1 MIKNYLRRAAAL
13 FISISLISAFST
25 SPSGANEE
33 SSPLCVVSSNVADLG
48 SLVIG
53 ASNQNVPT
61 IEWGIRQGCFK
72 KYGLSVKA
80 SSVASFP
87 VGIAGLVSK
96 SYDIYATTPVNV
108 IKSVAEGTFDG
119 RFVAAKHGYS
129 ETDLLRAK
137 TPPFP
142 NDELLMST
150 AVIVLKSSGIKTMLD
165 LNNKK
170 VAVLST
176 QGVDQAGI
184 ILAMREAG
192 IRKPKTEFLVLS
204 NVQMADALKRGD
216 VDAVVAIDPFASQM
230 IKDGAE
236 IIGYPQAFFQEPGP
250 AIVFMSSGEIVKGKA
265 KAMRAFQKANLEIN
279 RLLNKKE
286 NEKSLRAVIAEVTK
300 VSQDVANRAKLS
312 TMSETVLTVS
322 QLSYLPNKLKRVGF
336 MKGRFE
342 IGPIIF
348 R

>member
-1 MIKNYLRRAAAL
+1 MARNHVNRTAVFFLAIA
-13 FISISLISAFST
+13 LISAPSI
-25 SPSGANEE
+25 SPSRASEDA
-33 SSPLCVVSSNVADLG
+33 SPVCVVSPNVTDVG
-48 SLVIG
+48 NLVIG

-72 KYGLSVKA
+72 KYGLSIKA
-80 SSVASFP
+80 LSVASFP

-96 SYDIYATTPVNV
+96 SYDLYATTPVNV
-108 IKSVAEGTFDG
+108 IKSVAEGIFPG

-129 ETDLLRAK
+129 ESDLLRAK
-137 TPPFP
+137 TAPLYP
-142 NDELLMST
+142 DELLMST
-150 AVIVLKSSGIKTMLD
+150 AVVVSKRSGIKTLPD
-165 LNNKK
+165 LNGKK

-184 ILAMREAG
+184 ILALREAG
-192 IRKPKTEFLVLS
+192 IRKPKIEFLVLS

-216 VDAVVAIDPFASQM
+216 VDAAVAIDPFATQM
-230 IKDGAE
+230 IKDGGE
-236 IIGYPQAFFQEPGP
+236 VIGYPQAYFQEPGP
-250 AIVFMSSGEIVKGKA
+250 AIVFMSSAEIVKSKSRA
-265 KAMRAFQKANLEIN
+265 IRAFQKANLEIN

-286 NEKSLRAVIAEVTK
+286 NEKSLRAVISEVTK
-300 VSQDVANRAKLS
+300 VSPDVASKVKLS
-312 TMSETVLTVS
+312 TMSESDLTIS

>member
-1 MIKNYLRRAAAL
+1 MAESKFKRTAV
-13 FISISLISAFST
+13 FFVSFFLISSVSL
-25 SPSGANEE
+25 SPVGANEE
-33 SSPLCVVSSNVADLG
+33 SSPLCVVSLNVADLG

-119 RFVAAKHGYS
+119 RFIAAKHGYS
-129 ETDLLRAK
+129 ETELLRAK
-137 TPPFP
+137 TPPFLT
-142 NDELLMST
+142 DELLMST
-150 AVIVLKSSGIKTMLD
+150 AVVVLKSSTIKTLKD

-204 NVQMADALKRGD
+204 NVQMGDALKRGD

-230 IKDGAE
+230 IKDGGE

-250 AIVFMSSGEIVKGKA
+250 AIVFMSSGEIVNSKA
-265 KAMRAFQKANLEIN
+265 RAMRAFQKANLEIN
-279 RLLNKKE
+279 RLLNKEE

>member
-1 MIKNYLRRAAAL
+1 MSKQFTNRSVQAL
-13 FISISLISAFST
+13 IALAFISVVVVPST
-25 SPSGANEE
+25 HADEQ
-33 SSPLCVVSSNVADLG
+33 SPLACKVSAGVADAG
-48 SLVIG
+48 NLVIG
-53 ASNQNVPT
+53 TANQNLPT

-72 KYGLSVKA
+72 KYGLSVKTA
-80 SSVASFP
+80 TVASFP
-87 VGIAGLVSK
+87 VGIAGLVSN
-96 SYDIYATTPVNV
+96 SYDLYATTPVNV
-108 IKSVAEGTFDG
+108 IKSVAEGSFAG
-119 RFVAAKHGYS
+119 RFVAPKHGYS
-129 ETDLLRAK
+129 AVDLLRAK
-137 TPPFP
+137 TPPLYP
-142 NDELLMST
+142 DELLMST
-150 AVIVLKSSGIKTMLD
+150 AVVVLKNSGIKTMAN

-170 VAVLST
+170 VAVLSI

-216 VDAVVAIDPFASQM
+216 VDAVVAIDPYASQ
-230 IKDGAE
+230 IVRDGGE
-236 IIGYPQAFFQEPGP
+236 VIGYPQAFLQEPGP
-250 AIVFMSSGEIVKGKA
+250 AIVFMSSGEIVKNKS
-265 KAMRAFQKANLEIN
+265 RAIRVFQKANLEIN

-300 VSQDVANRAKLS
+300 VSPDVANKLKLS
-312 TMSETVLTVS
+312 TMSETDITIS
-322 QLSYLPNKLKRVGF
+322 QLSYLPTKLKKVGF

>member
-1 MIKNYLRRAAAL
+1 
-13 FISISLISAFST
+13 
-25 SPSGANEE
+25 
-33 SSPLCVVSSNVADLG
+33 
-48 SLVIG
+48 
-53 ASNQNVPT
+53 
-61 IEWGIRQGCFK
+61 
-72 KYGLSVKA
+72 
-80 SSVASFP
+80 
-87 VGIAGLVSK
+87 
-96 SYDIYATTPVNV
+96 
-108 IKSVAEGTFDG
+108 
-119 RFVAAKHGYS
+119 
-129 ETDLLRAK
+129 
-137 TPPFP
+137 
-142 NDELLMST
+142 MST
-150 AVIVLKSSGIKTMLD
+150 AVIVLKNSGIKTLPD

-250 AIVFMSSGEIVKGKA
+250 AIVFMSSGEIVKNKA
-265 KAMRAFQKANLEIN
+265 KAIRAFQKANLEIN
-279 RLLNKKE
+279 RLLNKRE

-300 VSQDVANRAKLS
+300 VSQDVANKVKLS
-312 TMSETVLTVS
+312 TMSDTALTVS